1 MSRAMRLN
9 DPKSRTADSVV
20 SVGPKLLTTQNPVPT
35 LMSAKAQ
42 TSLAHGRRRCPALS
56 DPCCSQEDVAMRT
69 FDISPLYRSTVGF
82 DRLFDMLDQ
91 TARVEPMTNWPPYN
105 IEKAGDDQYRITMA
119 VAGFSPDEIELTQ
132 HGSALLVTGHKGSEE
147 DKQYLHR
154 GIATRAFKQTFNL
167 ADHVKVKGA
176 SLENGLL
183 TVDLVREVPE
193 ALKPRRIEIAT
204 NTQPVMAQDNAKQI
218 EHEPQTTRAA

>member
-1 MSRAMRLN
+1 M
-9 DPKSRTADSVV
+9 
-20 SVGPKLLTTQNPVPT
+20 LLY
-35 LMSAKAQ
+35 
-42 TSLAHGRRRCPALS
+42 
-56 DPCCSQEDVAMRT
+56 EDVAMRT

-204 NTQPVMAQDNAKQI
+204 NAQPVMAQDNAKQI
-218 EHEPQTTRAA
+218 EHEPKTIQAA